1 LVDQD
6 ECDGRAMGSP
16 GIEIGYAE
24 IDCEDEDEDEKREQ
38 KRQKK
43 KAPKTHDLAKIKKL
57 LIKMGVY
64 NSSESESE
72 AEDRNLN
79 SEMRYVSRLI
89 VYLLF

>member
-1 LVDQD
+1 
-6 ECDGRAMGSP
+6 MGSP

-24 IDCEDEDEDEKREQ
+24 IDCEDEDEDEDEKREQ